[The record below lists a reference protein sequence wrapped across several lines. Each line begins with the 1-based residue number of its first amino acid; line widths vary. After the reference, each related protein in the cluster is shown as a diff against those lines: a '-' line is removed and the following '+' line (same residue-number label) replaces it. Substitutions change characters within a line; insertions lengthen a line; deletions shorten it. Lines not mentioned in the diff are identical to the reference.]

1 MLIASYKDFSLAG
14 WAWPHF
20 RPVELACKCLI
31 SGCRGEYWHD
41 PAFLDAL
48 EALRAKMRRP
58 IRINSGHRCAVRNA
72 LVRGAPRSFH
82 RRIAV
87 DVSLSNHDP
96 HKLEAAALD
105 CGFTGI
111 GRGRTFLHLDRRA
124 IPARWTYAGADKT
137 WQM

>member
-20 RPVELACKCLI
+20 RPDELACKCAAR
-31 SGCRGEYWHD
+31 GCRGEYWHD

-48 EALRAKMRRP
+48 EALRAIVRRP

-72 LVRGAPRSFH
+72 LVRGAPRSRH
-82 RRIAV
+82 RRLAV
-87 DVSLSNHDP
+87 DVDLRGHDR
-96 HKLEAAALD
+96 HAFYNAAKA

-111 GRGRTFLHLDRRA
+111 GRGRTYIHLDRRP
-124 IPARWTYAGADKT
+124 IPAEWTYPGADAS
-137 WQM
+137 WQI